1 MPRPTRSPHTTSR
14 LRGYHPLW
22 PAFPD
27 RSAYWLKANGLIRF
41 RSPLLAESLLM
52 SFPPGTEM
60 FQFPGFASGPYAF
73 RTGYPLRGGFPHSDI
88 RGSSIARISP
98 RLIAACHV
106 LHRLLAPR
114 HPPNALIALNH
125 HHHPHAGPKPTRT
138 PSQRHAQ
145 ASSAWNDSS
154 CQNSAQPHS
163 LTHITNQSRFTCQT
177 TRHDPHPRQGAPRPA
192 ANSVMQRS
200 PAPGPARERDT
211 SKTLETV
218 GIEPTTPCLQSR
230 CSPTELRPH
239 TPLHGHEGSS

>member
-1 MPRPTRSPHTTSR
+1 MGFPIRTSADHRSLASPHGLSQRATSFIASWRQGIHRTLLSRSITTITRTQDQNPRTPPREDMPRPAPH
-14 LRGYHPLW
+14 
-22 PAFPD
+22 D
-27 RSAYWLKANGLIRF
+27 RDG
-41 RSPLLAESLLM
+41 
-52 SFPPGTEM
+52 
-60 FQFPGFASGPYAF
+60 
-73 RTGYPLRGGFPHSDI
+73 
-88 RGSSIARISP
+88 
-98 RLIAACHV
+98 
-106 LHRLLAPR
+106 
-114 HPPNALIALNH
+114 
-125 HHHPHAGPKPTRT
+125 
-138 PSQRHAQ
+138 
-145 ASSAWNDSS
+145 S